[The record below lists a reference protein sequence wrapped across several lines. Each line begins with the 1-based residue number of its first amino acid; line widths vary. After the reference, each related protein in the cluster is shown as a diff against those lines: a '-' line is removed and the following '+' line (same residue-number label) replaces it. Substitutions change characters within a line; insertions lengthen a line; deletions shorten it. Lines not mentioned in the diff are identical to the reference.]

1 MPKQET
7 ASLERE
13 EQQYSDHEVA
23 VIPVQHATVD
33 VKSEKEISCFTL
45 KFENLQNLDFNKNDL
60 LIDSTITEKVI
71 HCDLIETLIDE
82 ATIMKVEDD
91 GSLSKVIE
99 NPGDNQIFNIDSS
112 LLESATNNSL
122 HQKTT
127 LVDRET
133 ASKSEE
139 ERTLQRHSTLQSTLD
154 EPMDISCQHLIDS
167 DHNLCA
173 GTANSDLE
181 FIAQQSTASG
191 PQAVDLENDLSIGE
205 RRVSRQT
212 PNSDVLVGAS
222 EYARQSSSQACEMIP
237 PTTSGHCMPQNVPV
251 PFQKALFW
259 PLPTE
264 KDDKKRRKKEKI
276 PTVVTSQEWQAY
288 HAAKALE
295 KIKKNND
302 IEERKRNRELAS
314 INKKREAE
322 EKKKKRLE
330 AAEEKK
336 RIIEAEKERKRLER
350 EEKARKRQEQL
361 KKKKSQSKES

>member
-1 MPKQET
+1 M
-7 ASLERE
+7 
-13 EQQYSDHEVA
+13 
-23 VIPVQHATVD
+23 
-33 VKSEKEISCFTL
+33 
-45 KFENLQNLDFNKNDL
+45 DL
-60 LIDSTITEKVI
+60 P
-71 HCDLIETLIDE
+71 C
-82 ATIMKVEDD
+82 
-91 GSLSKVIE
+91 
-99 NPGDNQIFNIDSS
+99 
-112 LLESATNNSL
+112 
-122 HQKTT
+122 
-127 LVDRET
+127 
-133 ASKSEE
+133 
-139 ERTLQRHSTLQSTLD
+139 
-154 EPMDISCQHLIDS
+154 HLDS

-181 FIAQQSTASG
+181 FIAQQSMASG

-222 EYARQSSSQACEMIP
+222 EYAGQSSSQACEMIP

-322 EKKKKRLE
+322 EKKKKDSKLLKKRNVSSKLKKKE
-330 AAEEKK
+330 NAWNEKK
-336 RIIEAEKERKRLER
+336 KRG
-350 EEKARKRQEQL
+350 KGKEQL
-361 KKKKSQSKES
+361 KKRKVKVKK